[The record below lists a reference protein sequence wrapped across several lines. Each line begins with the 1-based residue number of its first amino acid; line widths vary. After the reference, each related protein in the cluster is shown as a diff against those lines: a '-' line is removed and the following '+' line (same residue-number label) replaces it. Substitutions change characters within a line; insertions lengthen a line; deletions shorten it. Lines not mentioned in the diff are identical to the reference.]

1 MNEILLFLVVKNGD
15 VVINLG
21 LVVLGDTLG
30 YPDDV
35 ATLLLLQLEE
45 GVEDAKVKLLHEC
58 VHVKLHLVLKE
69 LVL

>member
-1 MNEILLFLVVKNGD
+1 MLHFLIVKNRD

-21 LVVLGDTLG
+21 LVVLCDTLG

-35 ATLLLLQLEE
+35 AALLLLQLEE
-45 GVEDAKVKLLHEC
+45 GVEHPEVELLHER
-58 VHVKLHLVLKE
+58 VHIKLHLVLKE

>member
-1 MNEILLFLVVKNGD
+1 MLLFLIVKNWD

-21 LVVLGDTLG
+21 LVVLCDALG

-35 ATLLLLQLEE
+35 AALLLLQLEE
-45 GVEDAKVKLLHEC
+45 GVEHPKVELLHER
-58 VHVKLHLVLKE
+58 VHIELHLVLKE

>member
-45 GVEDAKVKLLHEC
+45 GVEDAEVELLHEC